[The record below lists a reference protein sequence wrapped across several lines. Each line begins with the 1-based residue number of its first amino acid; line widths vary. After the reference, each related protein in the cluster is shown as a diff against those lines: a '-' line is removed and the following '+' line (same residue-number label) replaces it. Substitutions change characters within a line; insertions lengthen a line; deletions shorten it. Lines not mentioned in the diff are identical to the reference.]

1 MIQAHTVNYYDH
13 SINARRGRPRARLLL
28 AAALALLATGCGASN
43 NQIAKTA
50 RRVPVAHISEL
61 PPGERATALA
71 SLPVI
76 LEIRKG
82 DSFPVE
88 PVLESALVA
97 LHAEGNWVLEAKET
111 FYVLLREEGP
121 PVVSVD
127 GVDFDAPGKN
137 SFGIGFDSRQ
147 GQATK
152 VRVAV
157 TWHAAGEHG
166 PRAP

>member
-1 MIQAHTVNYYDH
+1 
-13 SINARRGRPRARLLL
+13 
-28 AAALALLATGCGASN
+28 
-43 NQIAKTA
+43 
-50 RRVPVAHISEL
+50 VAHISEL

-97 LHAEGNWVLEAKET
+97 LHAEGTGCSRPKRPSTPAAGGGASGCE
-111 FYVLLREEGP
+111 RRR
-121 PVVSVD
+121 
-127 GVDFDAPGKN
+127 VDFDAPGKN

-147 GQATK
+147 GQPTK

-157 TWHAAGEHG
+157 TWHAAGEHK
-166 PRAP
+166 PSAP